1 MIQRRF
7 VEKDG
12 FYYNT
17 NTGKLW
23 GICWVKS
30 LNSYAISFRTDS
42 TKGNNEQHMITP
54 AWGTRVDD
62 PLKLAPIVSVLAM
75 CQFNMMAFA
84 DYVSQH
90 PIQIDQWTDAIVSPT
105 NSGGTVRFHSFK
117 PLGPRVVEPPPPR
130 LSWLQRFVA
139 WMFK

>member
-7 VEKDG
+7 VERDG
-12 FYYNT
+12 LYYNPT
-17 NTGKLW
+17 TGKLW
-23 GICWVKS
+23 GVCWVKS
-30 LNSYAISFRTDS
+30 LNSYAISFRADS

-62 PLKLAPIVSVLAM
+62 PLKLAPIVSVLVM
-75 CQFNMMAFA
+75 CQFNMMVFA

-90 PIQIDQWTDAIVSPT
+90 PIQIDPWTDAIVSPT

-117 PLGPRVVEPPPPR
+117 PLGPRVVEPPPR

>member
-23 GICWVKS
+23 GICWVKRF
-30 LNSYAISFRTDS
+30 NSYAISFRTDS

-105 NSGGTVRFHSFK
+105 NSGGTVRFHSFN
-117 PLGPRVVEPPPPR
+117 PTWVEVVEPPPR

>member
-12 FYYNT
+12 LYYNP

-30 LNSYAISFRTDS
+30 LNSYAISFRADS
-42 TKGNNEQHMITP
+42 TKGNNEQHVITP

-62 PLKLAPIVSVLAM
+62 PIKLAPIVSVLAM
-75 CQFNMMAFA
+75 CQFNMTVFA
-84 DYVSQH
+84 DYVNKY
-90 PIQIDQWTDAIVSPT
+90 PIRIDAHTYAIVSPS
-105 NSGGTVRFHSFK
+105 NSGGTIKFRPF
-117 PLGPRVVEPPPPR
+117 EPPAQVIVEQPPR

-139 WMFK
+139 WLYK